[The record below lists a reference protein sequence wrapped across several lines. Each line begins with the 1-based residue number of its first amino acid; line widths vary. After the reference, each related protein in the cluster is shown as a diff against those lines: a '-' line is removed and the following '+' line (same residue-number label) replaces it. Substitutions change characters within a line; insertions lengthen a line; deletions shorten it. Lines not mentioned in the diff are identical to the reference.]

1 MITSKAILGV
11 VQYFSLLLFASLGST
26 EPRSAPCCKFEIQ
39 QIILHSIG
47 YSSSIFITKFWN

>member
-1 MITSKAILGV
+1 MITSKAILGA

-26 EPRSAPCCKFEIQ
+26 KPRSAPCCKFEIQ

-47 YSSSIFITKFWN
+47 YSSSIFITEF